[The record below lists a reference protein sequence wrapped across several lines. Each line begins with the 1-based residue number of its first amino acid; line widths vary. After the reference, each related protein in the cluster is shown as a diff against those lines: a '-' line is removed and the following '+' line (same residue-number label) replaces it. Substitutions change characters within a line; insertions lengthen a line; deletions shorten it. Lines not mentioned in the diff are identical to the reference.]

1 MPDPKIDQNM
11 SGLVTS
17 YSSEDEC
24 DEYGREKK
32 PSAATAGLPTTS
44 FYSVCFF
51 VNKKI
56 ISLSIGQIND
66 SSSERVIVFSFVP
79 SSNSLASVSDP

>member
-1 MPDPKIDQNM
+1 M

-32 PSAATAGLPTTS
+32 PPAATAGLPTTS
-44 FYSVCFF
+44 FFFSLLF

-56 ISLSIGQIND
+56 ISLSIGQINV
-66 SSSERVIVFSFVP
+66 SSFERVVFYFVP

>member
-1 MPDPKIDQNM
+1 MFFVARFEVTIAFQVCEPWAQKKVPDPKIDQNM

-32 PSAATAGLPTTS
+32 PPAATAGLPTTS
-44 FYSVCFF
+44 FYLVCF
-51 VNKKI
+51 
-56 ISLSIGQIND
+56 L
-66 SSSERVIVFSFVP
+66 
-79 SSNSLASVSDP
+79 